1 MWAGVDEAQRCAVF
15 RIRGAVISDKQWGY
29 YVEKIDRIARGR
41 PGVFAC
47 VPEPGGAVP
56 NAGWRS
62 RFTEGAALLHPK
74 STFVLVTSSALAR
87 GVFTAQSWVRPFPFA
102 ATVVEAWPEALL
114 ALEQCGVEA
123 SRVATM
129 ARLYRDAAR
138 VPFE

>member
-29 YVEKIDRIARGR
+29 YVERIDRIARGR

-87 GVFTAQSWVRPFPFA
+87 GVFTALSWVRPFPFA